1 MRKKIFVDT
10 NVLADL
16 LLHRQDFYDDAA
28 RLFSLFDKKK
38 FIGCVASFS
47 FATIS
52 YLLEKYAKLTS
63 EQIGEQFQKVST
75 LVKIIPLDEKVLY
88 QSFDV
93 KSSGFSDIEDSMQYF
108 SAKKAKCS
116 FIITRNKKDF
126 EKSEIPVFTA
136 DEFLN
141 SL

>member
-1 MRKKIFVDT
+1 M
-10 NVLADL
+10 
-16 LLHRQDFYDDAA
+16 
-28 RLFSLFDKKK
+28 
-38 FIGCVASFS
+38 
-47 FATIS
+47 
-52 YLLEKYAKLTS
+52 LTS
-63 EQIGEQFQKVST
+63 EQIGEQFQKLSSI
-75 LVKIIPLDEKVLY
+75 VKIIPLDEKVLY

-126 EKSEIPVFTA
+126 EKFEIPVFTA